1 MGAKA
6 GNKGK
11 SRGRPRK
18 NNIPQGQGQP
28 KQPSQKTQGKD
39 LLFILDI
46 GTRSVIG
53 VAGRLEEGM
62 LRVLCVE
69 SAEHSERAVVDGQI
83 EDIEQTAR
91 IAGQVKSRMEQALG
105 LTLTEVHVAAA
116 GRVLKTEHVVCQMEL
131 DDQRPIGAKELA
143 ALESMAIQKAYQ
155 DLVSSLEE
163 GDNTDFCSVGHTVVG
178 YQLDGYSF
186 STLTGHKGKLA
197 GVDLIATFLPS

>member
-83 EDIEQTAR
+83 EDIDR
-91 IAGQVKSRMEQALG
+91 KS
-105 LTLTEVHVAAA
+105 
-116 GRVLKTEHVVCQMEL
+116 VV
-131 DDQRPIGAKELA
+131 
-143 ALESMAIQKAYQ
+143 
-155 DLVSSLEE
+155 
-163 GDNTDFCSVGHTVVG
+163 
-178 YQLDGYSF
+178 
-186 STLTGHKGKLA
+186 
-197 GVDLIATFLPS
+197 